1 MSQPP
6 MNQPP
11 TTTPSPQ
18 DQIYI
23 DVSNVYSSLQ
33 SYNTAYTQYLICTEN
48 QPVTD
53 PHTGEILRD
62 PSSNKFVYSSAHCTK
77 PDPQTL
83 LAQIGE
89 LQSSIATIVSEN
101 PHHTID
107 GSMNY
112 TAQNYNTLL
121 TLRNELDNKLQ
132 ELYSLNGSI
141 PMLYQEERDSAV
153 YATIL
158 WTILASCLLYY
169 LLTKRNL

>member
-1 MSQPP
+1 M
-6 MNQPP
+6 
-11 TTTPSPQ
+11 
-18 DQIYI
+18 
-23 DVSNVYSSLQ
+23 
-33 SYNTAYTQYLICTEN
+33 EN

-53 PHTGEILRD
+53 PNTGEILRD
-62 PSSNKFVYSSAHCTK
+62 ASSNKFVYSSAHCTK

-101 PHHTID
+101 PNHAID

-112 TAQNYNTLL
+112 TAQNYNSLL
-121 TLRNELDNKLQ
+121 ALRNDLDNKLQ

-141 PMLYQEERDSAV
+141 PMMYQEERDSAV

-169 LLTKRNL
+169 LVTKRNL